1 MARPGNPKEKILA
14 TAGRLFYE
22 QGYNSTGINQ
32 VLEEA
37 GVAKASLYS
46 HFGSKEELGLAYL
59 KEARTAWFS
68 AITAM
73 VDKKTDPAERLLAI
87 FDFLERQLPL
97 QHFKGCRFINMLSEI
112 GDSQPEMQQQVL
124 EHKRKLRRYVH
135 QLLTTIPGHGSSTM
149 ADTIYLLFEGAIVES
164 KVYKEIWPVK
174 TAKKTVKGLME
185 IHDNRKTD

>member
-59 KEARTAWFS
+59 KETRTEWF
-68 AITAM
+68 AGITAM
-73 VDKKTDPAERLLAI
+73 VDKKTDPADRLLAI

-97 QHFKGCRFINMLSEI
+97 QHFKGCRFINMLAEI

-124 EHKRKLRRYVH
+124 EHKRKLRRYVQ
-135 QLLTTIPGHGSSTM
+135 QLLAAVHDSGEPSL

-174 TAKKTVKGLME
+174 TAKKMVKRLIGAAPG
-185 IHDNRKTD
+185 DY

>member
-14 TAGRLFYE
+14 AAGRLFYE

-32 VLEEA
+32 VLQEA

-59 KEARTAWFS
+59 KEARTAWF
-68 AITAM
+68 AGITAM
-73 VDKKTDPAERLLAI
+73 VDKKTDAADRLLAV

-97 QHFKGCRFINMLSEI
+97 QQFKGCRFINILAEI

-124 EHKRKLRRYVH
+124 EHKRKLRRYLH
-135 QLLTTIPGHGSSTM
+135 QLLAAVPEQEDASM

-164 KVYKEIWPVK
+164 KIYQDIWPVK
-174 TAKKTVKGLME
+174 TAKKTVKRLISG
-185 IHDNRKTD
+185 K

>member
-14 TAGRLFYE
+14 TAARLFYE

-59 KEARTAWFS
+59 QEARTQWFA
-68 AITAM
+68 AITTM
-73 VDKKTDPAERLLAI
+73 VDKKTLPAERLLAA
-87 FDFLERQLPL
+87 FDFLERQLP
-97 QHFKGCRFINMLSEI
+97 QQQFKGCRFINMLAEI
-112 GDSQPEMQQQVL
+112 GDSQPAMQQQVL
-124 EHKRKLRRYVH
+124 EHKRKLRRYLQ
-135 QLLTTIPGHGSSTM
+135 QLLLAVPGQTDPSI

-164 KVYKEIWPVK
+164 KVYKDTWPVK
-174 TAKKTVKGLME
+174 AAKKTVKRLITME
-185 IHDNRKTD
+185 

>member
-14 TAGRLFYE
+14 TAARLFYE

-59 KEARTAWFS
+59 KEARTAWF
-68 AITAM
+68 AGITAT
-73 VDKKTDPAERLLAI
+73 VEKKKAPVERLLAA
-87 FDFLERQLPL
+87 FDFLEQQLP
-97 QHFKGCRFINMLSEI
+97 QQDFKGCRFINMLAEI
-112 GDSQPEMQQQVL
+112 GDSQPEMQLQVL
-124 EHKRKLRRYVH
+124 EHKRKLRKYLH
-135 QLLTTIPGHGSSTM
+135 QLLIAVPGQTPAQ

-164 KVYKEIWPVK
+164 KVYRDLWPVK
-174 TAKKTVKGLME
+174 TAKKTVRLLIGQP
-185 IHDNRKTD
+185 